1 MTGILFQTDIVIIP
15 HENEQ
20 LNLFEILLKA
30 DKILFDMKSYYVI
43 PIDVPNS
50 LIESEKCEMELPY
63 PTIEVKN
70 ITETLHYVKNY
81 EMTVAR
87 VGYG

>member
-1 MTGILFQTDIVIIP
+1 
-15 HENEQ
+15 
-20 LNLFEILLKA
+20 
-30 DKILFDMKSYYVI
+30 
-43 PIDVPNS
+43 
-50 LIESEKCEMELPY
+50 MELPY